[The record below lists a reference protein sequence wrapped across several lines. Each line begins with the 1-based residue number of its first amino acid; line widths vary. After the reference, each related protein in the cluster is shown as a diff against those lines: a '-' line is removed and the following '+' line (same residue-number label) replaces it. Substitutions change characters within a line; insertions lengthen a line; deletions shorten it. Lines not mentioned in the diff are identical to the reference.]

1 MPLVPHRPLLAG
13 VVAGAALL
21 AGCGVTPASGGDDV
35 LRIFSARTYGAEAA
49 YAQFTAET
57 GIEVEFL
64 NGSDAELRERLQAE
78 GDDTGADVYLTVD
91 AANLSLAAEQDL
103 LQPVSSPVLEQAVPA
118 SLRDPQGRWFALSQ
132 RARVLL
138 YNTDAVDPDDLS
150 TYASLDDPRWKGRV
164 CLRTSTS
171 TYTQSLTSWLLAR
184 QGEERAKA
192 VVEGWVRN
200 DAQVLANDVEII
212 RTLAAG
218 GCDVGITNHY
228 YLARELAKDP
238 SLPVGLKWP
247 EQETTGVHVNISG
260 AGVTRYA
267 DQPERARRFLEWFAT
282 TGQSVFV
289 EGNFEYPVN
298 PAAPLHP
305 LLQEFGTFKR
315 DDLNVGEL
323 GQYNAEAVR
332 LLTEAGYA

>member
-1 MPLVPHRPLLAG
+1 M
-13 VVAGAALL
+13 
-21 AGCGVTPASGGDDV
+21 
-35 LRIFSARTYGAEAA
+35 
-49 YAQFTAET
+49 
-57 GIEVEFL
+57 
-64 NGSDAELRERLQAE
+64 
-78 GDDTGADVYLTVD
+78 
-91 AANLSLAAEQDL
+91 
-103 LQPVSSPVLEQAVPA
+103 
-118 SLRDPQGRWFALSQ
+118 
-132 RARVLL
+132 
-138 YNTDAVDPDDLS
+138 
-150 TYASLDDPRWKGRV
+150 

-267 DQPERARRFLEWFAT
+267 DQPERARRFLEWLAT

-298 PAAPLHP
+298 PEVEPVDV
-305 LLQEFGTFKR
+305 LQGLGDYRADE
-315 DDLNVGEL
+315 LNVGEL
-323 GQYNAEAVR
+323 GGHNAEAVR
-332 LLTEAGYA
+332 ILTEAGYR